1 MTARRGFAVWITGL
15 PSSGKSSVTGELVQE
30 LHELGVPVLVLES
43 DEMRAILTPEA
54 TYSPAE
60 RDRFYQTLVLIGAL
74 ATRNGINVI
83 FDATANRRAYR
94 EHARS
99 VIPAFIEAYIECPLE
114 VCMNR
119 DPKGIYGRA
128 RSGAASTVPGLQMPY
143 EPPLSPE
150 ITLDCRTPADIGAKT
165 ILNDLRRRLYV

>member
-1 MTARRGFAVWITGL
+1 
-15 PSSGKSSVTGELVQE
+15 
-30 LHELGVPVLVLES
+30 
-43 DEMRAILTPEA
+43 MRTILTPEA
-54 TYSPAE
+54 DYSPAE
-60 RDRFYQTLVLIGAL
+60 RDQFYRALVLIGAL
-74 ATRNGINVI
+74 AARNGINVI